1 MKKLFAI
8 LLAAIAVTAQAQ
20 DITGAGATFPAPL
33 YSKWAEAYNKAT
45 GTKVNYQS
53 VGSGAG
59 INQIKTKTVQFGASD
74 MPLKDEQLA
83 ELGVFQFPTAIGGVV
98 PVINVKGIE
107 PGQLRL
113 TGPVIADIYLG
124 KIKKWN
130 DPAIQALN
138 PKLVFPDQDIVVV
151 RRADGSGTTFIW
163 TNYLS
168 KISKEFNDNIGA
180 GTAVNWK
187 VGAGGK
193 GNEGVAAM
201 VRQLPGA
208 LGYVEYAYVKQTKM
222 NWVNVQNSAG
232 TWVAPTEDTFKAAAA
247 GADWNKT
254 YYQILTNQSHKDAWP
269 ITGATF
275 ILIYTKP
282 ADPEKARGVTK
293 FFDWAFTNGDKA
305 ADDLD
310 YVALPDSLK
319 TKIRADWAR
328 LALK

>member
-1 MKKLFAI
+1 VKKLI
-8 LLAAIAVTAQAQ
+8 TMLLAAVAFAATAQ

-33 YSKWAEAYNKAT
+33 YSKWASEYNKST
-45 GTKVNYQS
+45 GVKINYQS

-59 INQIKTKTVQFGASD
+59 IKQIEAKTVVFGASD
-74 MPLKDEQLA
+74 MPLTDEKLK
-83 ELGVFQFPTAIGGVV
+83 EIGLFQFPTVIGGVV

-113 TGPVIADIYLG
+113 TGTLLADIFLG
-124 KIKKWN
+124 KITKW
-130 DPAIQALN
+130 DDAAIKALN
-138 PKLVFPDQDIVVV
+138 PALVLPDQAITVV

-168 KISKEFNDNIGA
+168 KVSREFKETIGE

-201 VRQLPGA
+201 VRQLPGT
-208 LGYVEYAYVKQTKM
+208 LGYVEFAYVKQNKM
-222 NWVNVQNSAG
+222 AWVNVQNSAG
-232 TWVAPTEDTFKAAAA
+232 TWVAPTEDAFRAAAA
-247 GADWNKT
+247 NADWNKS
-254 YYQILTNQSHKDAWP
+254 YYQILTNQAGKEAWP

-275 ILIYTKP
+275 ILVYIKP
-282 ADPEKARGVTK
+282 EDVAKSKSAMT
-293 FFDWAFTNGDKA
+293 FFDWAFANGDKA

-310 YVALPDSLK
+310 YVSLPLAVK
-319 TKIRADWAR
+319 NKIRADWKH
-328 LALK
+328 LGLF